1 MSSRSN
7 EERVS
12 VIRGLLF
19 DKDGTLL
26 DYEASWPPINR
37 EAGLLAA
44 QGDAALAVRLLRAAG
59 ADPASGLAMADSLL
73 AAGNTIELAQA
84 WRSAGSPIPE
94 IELVAGLD
102 TLFQGAVSRMVPVCD
117 LAGLFAELRRRDFA
131 LGIASSDS
139 AAAVDATAAH
149 FGLAP
154 HLAFACGYD
163 SGHGVKPEAGMVLG
177 FCRATGLEPGEV
189 AVIGDNG
196 HDMEMGRA
204 AGAGLRV
211 AVLTGTG
218 TRETLT
224 PLSHHCIASIAQL
237 EEVLLSI

>member
-1 MSSRSN
+1 MAPM
-7 EERVS
+7 
-12 VIRGLLF
+12 IRGLLF

-44 QGDAALAVRLLRAAG
+44 EGDAALAARLLRAGG
-59 ADPASGLAMADSLL
+59 AEPDTGIAMADSLL
-73 AAGNTIELAQA
+73 AAGSTVELASA
-84 WRSAGSPIPE
+84 WRAAGSPIPE
-94 IELVAGLD
+94 ARLVAALD
-102 TLFQGAVSRMVPVCD
+102 VLFQSAVSRMVPVCD
-117 LAGLFAELRRRDFA
+117 LAALFAGLRRRDLT

-139 AAAVDATAAH
+139 AAAVDATALH

-154 HLAFACGYD
+154 HIAFACGYD
-163 SGHGVKPEAGMVLG
+163 SGHGVKPGPGMVLG
-177 FCRATGLEPGEV
+177 FCRATGLDPSEV

-196 HDMEMGRA
+196 HDMEMGHA
-204 AGAGLRV
+204 AGVGLRI

-224 PLSHHCIASIAQL
+224 PLSHHCIASIATL
-237 EEVLLSI
+237 EELLPSL

>member
-1 MSSRSN
+1 MRPERSA
-7 EERVS
+7 
-12 VIRGLLF
+12 IRGLLF

-44 QGDAALAVRLLRAAG
+44 QGDAALAARLLRAAG
-59 ADPASGLAMADSLL
+59 ADPQTGLALADSLL
-73 AAGNTIELAQA
+73 AAGNTSELAQA
-84 WRSAGSPIPE
+84 WRAAGSSIAE
-94 IELVAGLD
+94 AGLVSGLD
-102 TLFQGAVSRMVPVCD
+102 ALFQGAVSRMVPVCD
-117 LAGLFAELRRRDFA
+117 LAALFAGLRGRDLA

-149 FGLAP
+149 FGLSA
-154 HLAFACGYD
+154 HLAFSCGYD
-163 SGHGVKPEAGMVLG
+163 SGHGVKPEAGMALA
-177 FCRATGLEPGEV
+177 FCRATGLDPGEI

-204 AGAGLRV
+204 AGAGLRI